1 MDKQKSISEDI
12 KQEKKKVSE
21 AQKTA
26 QKKYMEGMH
35 TIHYRFPKE
44 KKALIDQAAAAA
56 DLSLNAFVDRAVDH
70 EIEAVVGPCFF
81 DQD

>member
-1 MDKQKSISEDI
+1 MPKTKSA
-12 KQEKKKVSE
+12 SE
-21 AQKTA
+21 AQKKA
-26 QKKYMEGMH
+26 QKKYMSGMH

-44 KKALIDQAAAAA
+44 KKVVIEQAAAVAG
-56 DLSLNAFVDRAVDH
+56 LSLNAFVDRAVDH

>member
-1 MDKQKSISEDI
+1 MPKTKSA
-12 KQEKKKVSE
+12 SE
-21 AQKTA
+21 AQKKA
-26 QKKYMEGMH
+26 QKKYMSGMH

-44 KKALIDQAAAAA
+44 KKVAIEQAAAVAG
-56 DLSLNAFVDRAVDH
+56 LSLNAFVDMAVDH